1 MTFKKI
7 LSDFMKSDDTQL
19 IFDCDHAP
27 WKADGIRFQS
37 WDDTDERYD
46 GIDVPFELI
55 KRRVG
60 KNTYM
65 LYAVDTGFGDSAFE
79 DSEDEQAVSCEN
91 GHISPNG
98 THDMMR
104 LLVYSPGRPEIFPC
118 WTDEGPNGN
127 LEIVNDYIYEK
138 FPKHNMLSDDR
149 AQESAKRLNEKYVEM
164 LHARYSDEELITLG
178 NFSLEECI
186 QEFCEESAITV
197 DVKGKVAVSLGDLP
211 ELLNREAEALETHLT
226 FCNICDVAFA
236 EIDRFFD
243 FDTEDE
249 YIEDVIRRL
258 LAEIPSKSQFH
269 PRKDPAAKQYT
280 KFITLNKYL
289 AKAHPVKKMRNISK
303 ILKDVPDEMVKVEVE
318 GNNGK
323 KKHLLVETK
332 ELTSKCFDMKPVIE
346 KDSKGKNIISDGIW
360 SACTS
365 SREPSFVISGIK
377 RICSCDNNTVFYEAA
392 D

>member
-1 MTFKKI
+1 MN
-7 LSDFMKSDDTQL
+7 SDDTQL
-19 IFDCDHAP
+19 IFDYDYDP
-27 WKADGIRFQS
+27 WEADGIRFQS
-37 WDDTDERYD
+37 WDDTDKRY
-46 GIDVPFELI
+46 GNLDVPFELI

-79 DSEDEQAVSCEN
+79 DTEDEQAVSCEN
-91 GHISPNG
+91 GHISPDG
-98 THDMMR
+98 IHDMMR

-118 WTDEGPNGN
+118 WTYNGPDGS
-127 LEIVNDYIYEK
+127 LGIVNDYIYEK

-149 AQESAKRLNEKYVEM
+149 AQESAQRLNEKYVEM

-186 QEFCEESAITV
+186 EEFCEESLIAV
-197 DVKGKVAVSLGDLP
+197 NVKGKVDTFLGGLP
-211 ELLNREAEALETHLT
+211 ELLNREAEALETHLV

-258 LAEIPSKSQFH
+258 LADIPSRSQFH
-269 PRKDPAAKQYT
+269 PRKDPAAELYT
-280 KFITLNKYL
+280 KFITLNKHL

-323 KKHLLVETK
+323 KKHLLVEKK
-332 ELTSKCFDMKPVIE
+332 ELASQYFDMKPVIE
-346 KDSKGKNIISDGIW
+346 KDSKGKDIISDGIW
-360 SACTS
+360 TAFNYSK
-365 SREPSFVISGIK
+365 EPSFVISGVK
-377 RICSCDNNTVFYEAA
+377 RICSCDDNTVFYEAA
-392 D
+392 E